1 MINKIKG
8 QDKVISSLIRSI
20 ENDKVGQSYLFYG
33 PTGVGKLTTAFYFV
47 MAINCTNRE
56 EGTPCGKCNSCK
68 KFKNLS
74 HPDLIYLF
82 PTPNL
87 RLSEDGEIK
96 DTKFQKEYES
106 YLQRKIDTPWNDYT
120 FSASSEIRIAAIR
133 WVQNRLT
140 LSKNE
145 AKKRICIIEDVDKMN
160 VNTSNA
166 FLKTLEEPPE
176 DTVIILTTSK
186 PNSLLP
192 TIISRCQ
199 RVAFNNLSNST
210 VENIL
215 LQDFDLDIVKAR
227 SFSRISYGNAEKA
240 IQLISEDTDSGR
252 NIALNLIE
260 LALKNDDIGFLNY
273 LKQIKELMLKNILQ
287 SIHANIVLFLM
298 DIIYKRENSEL
309 IINIDSLELL
319 EKIESQKTV
328 TSVEIYQLID
338 ACRELQRMIKLN
350 VNSTLIVTFLYNKLK
365 KLFKN

>member
-8 QDKVISSLIRSI
+8 QDKVINSLIRSI
-20 ENDKVGQSYLFYG
+20 ESDKVGQSYLFYG

-68 KFKNLS
+68 KFKELS

-87 RLSEDGEIK
+87 KLSEDGEIK
-96 DTKFQKEYES
+96 ETKYQKEYES
-106 YLQRKIDTPWNDYT
+106 YIQCKIDTPWNDYV
-120 FSASSEIRIAAIR
+120 FSVSSEIRIGAIR
-133 WVQNRLT
+133 WVQNRLSF
-140 LSKNE
+140 SKNE
-145 AKKRICIIEDVDKMN
+145 AKKRICIIEDADKMN
-160 VNTSNA
+160 INTANA

-192 TIISRCQ
+192 TILSRCQ
-199 RVAFNNLSNST
+199 RVAFNNLSNAT

-215 LQDFDLDIVKAR
+215 REDFNLDIVKAKTYAK
-227 SFSRISYGNAEKA
+227 ISYGNAEKA

-252 NIALNLIE
+252 NIALKLVE
-260 LALKNDDIGFLNY
+260 LALNNQDFEFLEFLNEIKDF
-273 LKQIKELMLKNILQ
+273 KQKKILM

-298 DIIYKRENSEL
+298 DIIYQRE
-309 IINIDSLELL
+309 DSRLVVNVDSRNLL
-319 EKIESQKTV
+319 EKIEEKKAITAL
-328 TSVEIYQLID
+328 EIYQLID
-338 ACRELQRMIKLN
+338 ESKELQRMIKLN
-350 VNSTLIVTFLYNKLK
+350 VNSNLIVTSLFNQLK
-365 KLFKN
+365 KIFLK

>member
-1 MINKIKG
+1 LINKIKG
-8 QDKVISSLIRSI
+8 QDKVVASLIRSI

-56 EGTPCGKCNSCK
+56 EGTPCGKCNSCR
-68 KFKNLS
+68 KFMELA

-87 RLSEDGEIK
+87 KLSEDGEIK
-96 DTKFQKEYES
+96 ETKFQKEYQA
-106 YLQRKIDTPWNDYT
+106 YLQRKVDAPWNDYV
-120 FSASSEIRIAAIR
+120 FSASSEIRIGAIR
-133 WVQNRLT
+133 WIQNRLSF
-140 LSKNE
+140 SKNE
-145 AKKRICIIEDVDKMN
+145 AKKRVCIIEDADRMN
-160 VNTSNA
+160 VNTANA

-186 PNSLLP
+186 LNSLLP

-215 LQDFDLDIVKAR
+215 RENFNLDIVK
-227 SFSRISYGNAEKA
+227 SKTYSRISYGNAEKA

-252 NIALNLIE
+252 NIALKLIE
-260 LALKNDDIGFLNY
+260 LALKRDDIEFLSY
-273 LKQIKELMLKNILQ
+273 LNQLKDVKQKKILQ

-298 DIIYKRENSEL
+298 DIIYRRENSEL
-309 IINIDSLELL
+309 IINVDSLELL
-319 EKIESQKTV
+319 GKIEEQKTV
-328 TSVEIYQLID
+328 TSLEIYQLID

-350 VNSTLIVTFLYNKLK
+350 VNNNLIVTFLYNKLK
-365 KLFKN
+365 KLLKK

>member
-8 QDKVISSLIRSI
+8 QDKVVASLIRSI

-56 EGTPCGKCNSCK
+56 EGTPCGKCNSCR
-68 KFKNLS
+68 KFKSLS

-87 RLSEDGEIK
+87 KLSEDGEIK
-96 DTKFQKEYES
+96 ETKFQKEYEA
-106 YLQRKIDTPWNDYT
+106 YLQRKVESPWNDYV
-120 FSASSEIRIAAIR
+120 FSASSEIRIGAIR
-133 WVQNRLT
+133 WIQSRLS

-145 AKKRICIIEDVDKMN
+145 AKKRVCIIEDADKMN
-160 VNTSNA
+160 INTANA

-186 PNSLLP
+186 LNSLLP

-215 LQDFDLDIVKAR
+215 RENFNLDIVK
-227 SFSRISYGNAEKA
+227 SKTYSRISYGNAEKA

-252 NIALNLIE
+252 NIALKLIE
-260 LALKNDDIGFLNY
+260 LALRRDDIEFLSY
-273 LKQIKELMLKNILQ
+273 LNQLKDVKQKKILQ
-287 SIHANIVLFLM
+287 SIYSNIVLFLM
-298 DIIYKRENSEL
+298 DIIYRRENSEL
-309 IINIDSLELL
+309 IINVDSLELL
-319 EKIESQKTV
+319 GKIEEQKTV
-328 TSVEIYQLID
+328 TSLEIYQLID
-338 ACRELQRMIKLN
+338 ACMELQRMIKLN
-350 VNSTLIVTFLYNKLK
+350 VNNNLIVTFLYNKLK
-365 KLFKN
+365 KLLKK